1 MISYEEFRK
10 RVIERFTELSQALS
24 AQEIEDYFENSQEA
38 KSVLENRCRG
48 YSERYEKG
56 ELPDNLIPSCVA
68 SVAYCLYMMY

>member
-38 KSVLENRCRG
+38 KSVLENRYRG